1 MKIDSDVEQLTKNNV
16 FFLTVSQNEFGTVP
30 HIKIILF

>member
-1 MKIDSDVEQLTKNNV
+1 MKIDSDVEQLTKNN
-16 FFLTVSQNEFGTVP
+16 VSQNEFGTVP